1 MNQRNSPRLLPGPAT
16 TTVTLRKRDGEE
28 MLRCSLLD
36 QSDEGVAIQL
46 GLRCQIV
53 ANEQVELLVGD
64 VWEPAIVTSLKRQGI
79 ARRIGLRWVATPEF
93 GTSQHD

>member
-1 MNQRNSPRLLPGPAT
+1 MI
-16 TTVTLRKRDGEE
+16 TLRKQGGEE
-28 MLRCSLLD
+28 VLRCSLLD

-64 VWEPAIVTSLKRQGI
+64 IWEPAIVTSIKRQGI
-79 ARRIGLRWVATPEF
+79 AHRIGLRWVATSDVA
-93 GTSQHD
+93 GSQHE